1 MGKERA
7 WPVTLKVDIEPEGL
21 KRVVEEGRLME
32 FVGAFS
38 TLAAEHIKSHI
49 VEQLSE
55 AGVGLTEVGK
65 GISIVI
71 GFDVDDPYATG
82 PKPWPWP
89 RRYYRVLGQSAI
101 EILPSPGGWVAIDTV
116 PLPERPVAEEWLRRV
131 VREELDRIG
140 KL

>member
-1 MGKERA
+1 LGKERT

-38 TLAAEHIKSHI
+38 GLAAGHIKGEI
-49 VEQLSE
+49 VEQLAE
-55 AGVGLTEVGK
+55 AGVGLTKVGE

-71 GFDVDDPYATG
+71 GFDVDDPYGTR

-89 RRYYRVLGQSAI
+89 PWSRLAI
-101 EILPSPGGWVAIDTV
+101 GTWPT
-116 PLPERPVAEEWLRRV
+116 PEKPFEEGLRRI
-131 VREELDRIG
+131 VREELERIG
-140 KL
+140 KV